1 MQGII
6 VILGVIYFEHP
17 IPTLAYTIIIG
28 LIINIAC
35 ILNKCMLH
43 SKCPKDSPKQNFS
56 LFLITNLLL
65 LIIFI
70 IHLYV

>member
-17 IPTLAYTIIIG
+17 IPTLAFIIIIG
-28 LIINIAC
+28 LIINIART
-35 ILNKCMLH
+35 LNKCIQH
-43 SKCPKDSPKQNFS
+43 SKCPKDSSKLNFS
-56 LFLITNLLL
+56 LLLITDLLL

-70 IHLYV
+70 IYLYV